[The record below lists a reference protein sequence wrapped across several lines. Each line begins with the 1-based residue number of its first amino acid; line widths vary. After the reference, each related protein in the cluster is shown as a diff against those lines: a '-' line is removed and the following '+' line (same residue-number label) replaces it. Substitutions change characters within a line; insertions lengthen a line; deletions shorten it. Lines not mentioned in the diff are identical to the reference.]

1 MNKLNIKAGILLS
14 TACLLVSCDKSDRSY
29 SLLSDSQQFQ
39 QNPNGTVNNKIDI
52 LWVVDN
58 SGSMAAFQTRLAQNF
73 SSFMSNFVT
82 KGYDYHIGVTTSD
95 AYLAG
100 SQFRNNLSFS
110 RLKQGT
116 TQTSGYRIIDL
127 NTPNPLSVFAIN
139 SYVDDNGSGD
149 ERSFSS
155 FKAALTNTQN
165 NAFLRQGSF
174 LAVIILSDEDD
185 FSDPSRPEGSWQF
198 QGGVADH
205 SYSNPNLETIPSYV
219 SWLDTLTGS
228 TPAFRRYNVS
238 AVTVIDNTCLQQ
250 HRQQTSA
257 TIIGQRYMALAN
269 ATGGV
274 LASLCDASY
283 ATALEQI
290 QQRIAELST
299 QFTLNREPIP
309 SSIQVWVNGSS
320 IPNSATNGWTYIAAS
335 NAVMFHGAAVP
346 PQGAT
351 INVAFDPVAPI
362 Q

>member
-1 MNKLNIKAGILLS
+1 MNKLKFSVWTLMS
-14 TACLLVSCDKSDRSY
+14 TACVLVSCDKSDRSY

-39 QNPNGTVNNKIDI
+39 QNPGGTVNNKIDI

-58 SGSMAAFQTRLAQNF
+58 SGSMAAFQQRLAQNF
-73 SSFMSNFVT
+73 NSFMSNFIT
-82 KGYDYHIGVTTSD
+82 KGYDYHIAVTTSD

-100 SQFRNNLSFS
+100 SAFRNNLSYS
-110 RLKQGT
+110 RFKDGQVTHTGFP
-116 TQTSGYRIIDL
+116 IIDL
-127 NTPNPLSVFAIN
+127 STPNPLTVFSTN

-149 ERSFSS
+149 ERAFSS
-155 FKAALTNTQN
+155 FKAALANPQN
-165 NAFLRQGSF
+165 SAFLRPGAF

-205 SYSNPNLETIPSYV
+205 SYSNSHLETVQSYV
-219 SWLDTLTGS
+219 SYLDTLTGS
-228 TPAFRRYNVS
+228 DPAARRYNVS
-238 AVTVIDNTCLQQ
+238 AVTVLDNTCLAS

-257 TIIGQRYMALAN
+257 TIIGQRYISLAN

-274 LASLCDASY
+274 LADLCSPSY

-290 QQRIAELST
+290 QQRISELST
-299 QFTLNREPIP
+299 QFFLNRAPNP
-309 SSIQVWVNGSS
+309 TSIQVWVNGLS
-320 IPNSATNGWTYIAAS
+320 IPSNATNGWTYIATS
-335 NAVMFHGAAVP
+335 NAIMFHGTAVP

-351 INVAFDPVAPI
+351 INVAFDPLAPI